1 MRLLPLACL
10 SLSLVAAPASA
21 QDFLGRIAQNAAQ
34 NAAQGVAQR
43 AAAGVVNRITQPR
56 PATPAPAPAQAPA
69 RTQAPAPASAQAA
82 APAPAQSGGVLVR
95 NGMPVVSSDGVVV
108 GDVMHVPGEQK
119 VFGDDET
126 FFTADNTYRLRRI
139 YGREVTVSGGTVR
152 LKMTAAQYRAR
163 GQNPDQ

>member
-10 SLSLVAAPASA
+10 SLSLIAAPAPA
-21 QDFLGRIAQNAAQ
+21 QDFLGRIAQNAARS
-34 NAAQGVAQR
+34 AAQGVAQR
-43 AAAGVVNRITQPR
+43 AANGVVNRIAQPG
-56 PATPAPAPAQAPA
+56 PATPAPAPAPA
-69 RTQAPAPASAQAA
+69 LAPAPAPAPVQAA
-82 APAPAQSGGVLVR
+82 VDAAASSGGVLVR
-95 NGMPVVSSDGVVV
+95 NGMSVVSSDAVVV

-119 VFGDDET
+119 IYGDNET

-139 YGREVTVSGGTVR
+139 YGREVTVSDGAVR